1 MKLIIGGAYQG
12 KLEYAKEKF
21 MIREDDIFECRADK
35 YIDTEKRCIYHYEEY
50 LLYCFRNGLSPVLD
64 FDEDTIV
71 IMNDIFCGV
80 VPVDAEI
87 RGWREFC
94 GRSGAAL
101 TKKADHVT
109 RIFCGLP
116 QELK

>member
-1 MKLIIGGAYQG
+1 MTLIIGGAYQG
-12 KLEYAKEKF
+12 KLDYAKEKYNLS
-21 MIREDDIFECRADK
+21 ESDIFECSEEKDV
-35 YIDTEKRCIYHYEEY
+35 DLSKRCIYHFEKY
-50 LLYCFRNGLSPVLD
+50 LMYCYRNGIDPFLD
-64 FDEDTIV
+64 FGEGIV
-71 IMNDIFCGV
+71 IADDIFCGV

-94 GRSGAAL
+94 GRSIAAL
-101 TKKADHVT
+101 TKKSDKVI